1 MLPDSASSIFEVSP
15 IEIISTGDCDA
26 VEREYTL
33 ILIKGSEY
41 TDAGET

>member
-1 MLPDSASSIFEVSP
+1 MPNTPSDGDRLAHDVANAGAVLRP
-15 IEIISTGDCDA
+15 I
-26 VEREYTL
+26 TL